1 MAPPCDARP
10 SAGGSRTAYGSDAL
24 MAAPE
29 VTTEVWPH
37 PRRLS
42 EGRPPGVVTDRAFR
56 LVTLF
61 AGLLIFVILALIIAS
76 TINEAWPWFRAE
88 GFDTI
93 LSDDWNPSAGSYGAL
108 GLIYG
113 TFLVATIAMIIAIP
127 VSIGIALFVTEVAPR
142 RIRRPIVYVIDLLA
156 AIPSV
161 VFGLWIL
168 RELSAPLADIY
179 ASVSD
184 ALSGL
189 PLIGDLFANPS
200 ASGQAFMTGGIVVG
214 IMITPIVTAITREV
228 FATTPASQKEAAYA
242 MGATRWEM
250 IRGAV
255 FPHSRNGVVAAFMIG
270 LGRGVGETIAV
281 ALVVGASPRITA
293 NILGPGDT
301 MASIIANQFGESSG
315 TQRAALIGLG
325 LLLLLLTMVIGI
337 LARAV
342 LSRSDR
348 RVGARP

>member
-1 MAPPCDARP
+1 M
-10 SAGGSRTAYGSDAL
+10 
-24 MAAPE
+24 
-29 VTTEVWPH
+29 
-37 PRRLS
+37 
-42 EGRPPGVVTDRAFR
+42 TDRAFR
-56 LVTLF
+56 VVTLLS
-61 AGLLIFVILALIIAS
+61 GLLVFVILALIIAA
-76 TINEAWPWFRAE
+76 TLNEAWPWFRDE
-88 GFDTI
+88 GLDAI
-93 LSDDWNPSAGSYGAL
+93 VSDDWNPAAGSYGAL

-113 TFLVATIAMIIAIP
+113 TFLVATLAMIIAVP
-127 VSIGIALFVTEVAPR
+127 VSIGIALYVTEVAPR
-142 RIRRPIVYVIDLLA
+142 FVRRPIVYTIDLLA

-168 RELSAPLADIY
+168 RELTAPLADIY
-179 ASVSD
+179 ANVSD

-228 FATTPASQKEAAYA
+228 FATCPATQKEAAYA

-270 LGRGVGETIAV
+270 LGRAVGETIAV
-281 ALVVGASPRITA
+281 ALVVGASPRVSA

-301 MASIIANQFGESSG
+301 MASIIANQFGEASG

-325 LLLLLLTMVIGI
+325 LLLLVLTMLIGI
-337 LARAV
+337 LARGV
-342 LSRSDR
+342 LARSDR
-348 RVGARP
+348 RSGVRV